1 MREDSGLTD
10 KMAEITSPGHK
21 LGQLIGNFFEALF
34 ADDLIDLSS
43 KHECYCDHKGLRPRV
58 RGNSRK
64 VTWTDKYGNKHDLD
78 YVIERGGSRRKRGT
92 PVAFIELAW
101 RRYTK
106 HSRNKT
112 GELEGSLLPLR
123 ESYQSCGFLGAILA
137 GEYTEGGKKQLTSH
151 NINVLHIPFAVL
163 AESFKKHGVDLGYP
177 ESAGND
183 RKRSI
188 IRRWEGLSKQH
199 IKQVENHLKAAIE
212 KEYSAFKNV
221 LEKSLLRTI
230 EAVVILPLY
239 SSELVFASVNEAIQT
254 LADLKDEQPAARKF
268 IKYEI
273 QIRFGNGD
281 RVDGTFHSKDK
292 ALEFLKTF
300 L

>member
-1 MREDSGLTD
+1 MVEV
-10 KMAEITSPGHK
+10 TSPGHK

-34 ADDLIDLSS
+34 AGDLIDLSN
-43 KHECYCDHKGLRPRV
+43 KHGCYCDRRGLRPRV
-58 RGNSRK
+58 RGSSRK
-64 VTWTDKYGNKHDLD
+64 VAWTDKYGNTHDLD
-78 YVIERGGSRRKRGT
+78 YVIEKGGSHDKRGT

-137 GEYTEGGKKQLTSH
+137 GEYTEGGKNQLTSH
-151 NINVLHIPFAVL
+151 DINVLHVPFRVL
-163 AESFKKHGVDLGYP
+163 AGSFKKHGVDLDYP
-177 ESAGND
+177 ENASND

-188 IRRWEGLSKQH
+188 IRQWEGLSKER
-199 IKQVENHLKAAIE
+199 IEQVESHLKVAIE
-212 KEYSAFKNV
+212 KEYSAFKNA
-221 LEKSLLRTI
+221 LEKSLQRTI

-239 SSELVFASVNEAIQT
+239 GSELVFTSVNEAIQT
-254 LADLKDEQPAARKF
+254 LTDLKDEQPATHKF

-281 RVDGTFHSKDK
+281 RIDGTFHSKDK
-292 ALEFLKTF
+292 AMEFLKTF
-300 L
+300 I

>member
-1 MREDSGLTD
+1 
-10 KMAEITSPGHK
+10 MAEVTSPGHK
-21 LGQLIGNFFEALF
+21 LGQLIGNFFETLF
-34 ADDLIDLSS
+34 VDDLIDLSN
-43 KHECYCDHKGLRPRV
+43 KHGCYCDRRGLRPRV
-58 RGNSRK
+58 RGNLRK

-78 YVIERGGSRRKRGT
+78 YVIEKGGSRDKRGI

-123 ESYQSCGFLGAILA
+123 ETYRSCGFLGAILA
-137 GEYTEGGKKQLTSH
+137 GEYTEGGKKQLMSH
-151 NINVLHIPFAVL
+151 SIHVLHIPFRVL
-163 AESFKKHGVDLGYP
+163 ADSFKKHGVDLGYP
-177 ESAGND
+177 ESASND

-188 IRRWEGLSKQH
+188 IRQWESLSKQH
-199 IKQVENHLKAAIE
+199 IEQVENHLKAAIE
-212 KEYSAFKNV
+212 KEYSAFRNA

-230 EAVVILPLY
+230 EAVVILLLY
-239 SSELVFASVNEAIQT
+239 GSELVFTSVNEAIQT
-254 LADLKDEQPAARKF
+254 LTNLKNEQPGPQEF
-268 IKYEI
+268 VKYEI
-273 QIRFGNGD
+273 QIRFGDGD

>member
-1 MREDSGLTD
+1 MREDSGLTV
-10 KMAEITSPGHK
+10 KMAEVTSPGHK

-34 ADDLIDLSS
+34 ADDLINLST
-43 KHECYCDHKGLRPRV
+43 KHGCYCDRKGLRPRV

-64 VTWTDKYGNKHDLD
+64 VTWTDNYGNKHDLD
-78 YVIERGGSRRKRGT
+78 YVIERGGSRRKRGV

-101 RRYTK
+101 RRYTR

-123 ESYQSCGFLGAILA
+123 ETYQSCGFLGAILA

-151 NINVLHIPFAVL
+151 NITVLHVPFTVL
-163 AESFKKHGVDLGYP
+163 ADSFKEYGVDLSYP
-177 ESAGND
+177 ESASND

-188 IRRWEGLSKQH
+188 IRRWGGLSKER

-212 KEYSAFKNV
+212 EEYSAFKNA
-221 LEKSLLRTI
+221 LERSLLRTI
-230 EAVVILPLY
+230 EAIVILPLY
-239 SSELVFASVNEAIQT
+239 GSELVFRSVNEAIHT
-254 LADLKDEQPAARKF
+254 LSDLKDEQLAPHKF

-281 RVDGTFHSKDK
+281 RVEGTFHSKDK
-292 ALEFLKTF
+292 AMEFLKTF
-300 L
+300 T